1 MQKYKRIQDIFK
13 AYIHNMRHIK
23 IYIYNYLTF
32 YYYHN
37 SPEIIYYHQT
47 INRLQ
52 NSNSQLNQL
61 SFCQIVIN
69 KNIYSLYINQ

>member
-1 MQKYKRIQDIFK
+1 ML
-13 AYIHNMRHIK
+13 HIK
-23 IYIYNYLTF
+23 IYIYDYIAF
-32 YYYHN
+32 YHYHN

-52 NSNSQLNQL
+52 NSDSQLNQL

>member
-13 AYIHNMRHIK
+13 AYIHNMLHIK

-37 SPEIIYYHQT
+37 LPEIIYYHQT

-52 NSNSQLNQL
+52 NSDSQLNQL